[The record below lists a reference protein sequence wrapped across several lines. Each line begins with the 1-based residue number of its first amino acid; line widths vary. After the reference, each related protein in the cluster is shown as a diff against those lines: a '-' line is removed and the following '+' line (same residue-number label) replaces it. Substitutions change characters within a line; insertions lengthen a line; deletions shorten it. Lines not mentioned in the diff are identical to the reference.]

1 MSINNFSEELC
12 HKGKW
17 EDMEQYLKK
26 IWEYEVKEEGL
37 FFSFFFWRVN
47 IARLC
52 AEESDSTECD

>member
-1 MSINNFSEELC
+1 MSINNSSEELC

-37 FFSFFFWRVN
+37 FFF
-47 IARLC
+47 L
-52 AEESDSTECD
+52 EDEYSTFVC

>member
-37 FFSFFFWRVN
+37 FFF
-47 IARLC
+47 L
-52 AEESDSTECD
+52 EGEYSTFVC

>member
-37 FFSFFFWRVN
+37 FLFFFF
-47 IARLC
+47 L
-52 AEESDSTECD
+52 EGEYSTFVC